1 MGRSGGGSQKQRVIQ
16 AVTTVALIAAAILCS
31 VLGLDD
37 IASDLFAL
45 QGGASYG
52 LVASDQVGN
61 LTFRDAERLE
71 SHFQKHGAE
80 MGYGSASDYLAGANA
95 VISNPRAL
103 HKTQSEDGDDAYFL
117 DQRASSWWFPRRA
130 TSEPTTWRP
139 KTISTVS
146 KEPDAL

>member
-1 MGRSGGGSQKQRVIQ
+1 MGRSGGGSQKQRIIQ
-16 AVTTVALIAAAILCS
+16 AITTVALIAVAILCS

-45 QGGASYG
+45 QGGTSFG
-52 LVASDQVGN
+52 VVASDQVGN

-95 VISNPRAL
+95 VISNPDAL
-103 HKTQSEDGDDAYFL
+103 HKTQSEDGDDVYFL
-117 DQRASSWWFPRRA
+117 ESTGEFVVVSQKGYIRTYYLA
-130 TSEPTTWRP
+130 TKDYFNRQ
-139 KTISTVS
+139 
-146 KEPDAL
+146 

>member
-16 AVTTVALIAAAILCS
+16 AVTTVALIAATILCS

-45 QGGASYG
+45 QGGTSYG
-52 LVASDQVGN
+52 VVASDQVSN

-80 MGYGSASDYLAGANA
+80 MGYGSSSDYLAGANV

-117 DQRASSWWFPRRA
+117 ESTGEFVVVSQKGYIRTYYLA
-130 TSEPTTWRP
+130 TKDYFNRQ
-139 KTISTVS
+139 
-146 KEPDAL
+146 